1 MRLMGQII
9 PLGSTLKVQKSL
21 NAGTYDTRRPRE
33 HLTPE
38 EAERLIKTARKLGRR
53 GERDSTMIRVAYEHG
68 LRGSEVRL
76 LLWSQLD
83 IASRNPSIWINR
95 LKGSA
100 SDSHPLYPEELK
112 ALRRLYKIA
121 PLDSPYVFT
130 AETGGPLSLQGFWA
144 IVKRAGE
151 ASGIGFPIH
160 PHMLRHS
167 CGYRLRA
174 QGRHLRD
181 IQEFLAHVN
190 IQNTVRY
197 TKGGAERFRG
207 FGR

>member
-1 MRLMGQII
+1 MGQII
-9 PLGSTLKVQKSL
+9 PLGSTLKVKNSL

-33 HLTPE
+33 HLIPE
-38 EAERLIKTARKLGRR
+38 EAERLIRTARKLGRQ
-53 GERDSTMIRVAYEHG
+53 GERDSTMIRMAYAHA
-68 LRGSEVRL
+68 LRGTEVRL
-76 LLWSQLD
+76 LLWSHLD

-95 LKGSA
+95 LKGSK

-112 ALRRLYKIA
+112 ALRRLHKIA
-121 PLDSPYVFT
+121 PLDSPFVFT
-130 AETGGPLSLQGFWA
+130 TETGGPLSLQGFWT
-144 IVKRAGE
+144 IVKRAGK

-167 CGYRLRA
+167 TGHKLRA
-174 QGRHLRD
+174 EGRHLRD
-181 IQEFLAHVN
+181 IQEFLAHTN